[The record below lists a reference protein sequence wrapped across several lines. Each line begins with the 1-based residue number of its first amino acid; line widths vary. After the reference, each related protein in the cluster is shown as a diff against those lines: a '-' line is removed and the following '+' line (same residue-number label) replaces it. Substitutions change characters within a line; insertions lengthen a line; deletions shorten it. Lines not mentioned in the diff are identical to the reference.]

1 MMQIRIIKEKDELKE
16 SLRALT
22 EQFEAECPYYRE
34 WLQKNQNGFEKGSR
48 MVYALDDE
56 GGTVGYMMVH
66 CLSGT
71 KYAKINSI
79 YVFPEFQGNG
89 YAKQAFSQIIAELKA
104 KEYEYVY
111 AQARIYNVKVVHV
124 FHLMHFRIIGER
136 VHQIE
141 KERSF
146 ILGYDLSE
154 RKEFDGMLK
163 VGKELYP
170 GLETE
175 NYD

>member
-1 MMQIRIIKEKDELKE
+1 MMKIRIIKDKLELNE
-16 SLRALT
+16 SLRVLT
-22 EQFEAECPYYRE
+22 EEFEVECPYYKE
-34 WLQKNQNGFEKGSR
+34 WLQKSQNGFEKGSR
-48 MVYALDDE
+48 KVYALDSE
-56 GGTVGYMMVH
+56 GITVGYMMVH
-66 CLSGT
+66 CISET

-79 YVFPEFQGNG
+79 YVFPEYQGNG
-89 YAKQAFSQIIAELKA
+89 YAQKAFSQIISELKA

-154 RKEFDGMLK
+154 TKEFERMLK

-175 NYD
+175 NYN